1 MPYMLQP
8 QPVPADVLAALLRV
22 ADDVLRLRCRLSAR
36 FKHQL
41 ARVLAL
47 PVALLALATGA
58 QAAEP
63 TLADALECR
72 LPAAQAESVLADYG
86 IPVDGPGV
94 QFGTLV
100 TAYGI
105 PVMKA
110 EATREAGALH
120 VFYIIAAVA
129 LQPFIDAA
137 EMEPIRDGYV
147 RLFQDDQNGLE
158 TFAPTVA
165 RQRGGRIVPVHC
177 EMRA

>member
-1 MPYMLQP
+1 MSYTL
-8 QPVPADVLAALLRV
+8 QPVPADVLAVLRAV
-22 ADDVLRLRCRLSAR
+22 ADDVLRLRCRLAAR
-36 FKHQL
+36 FRRSL
-41 ARVLAL
+41 ARGLAL

-72 LPAAQAESVLADYG
+72 LPAAQAESVLTDYG

-110 EATREAGALH
+110 EVTREAGALH
-120 VFYIIAAVA
+120 VFYIIAAAA

-158 TFAPTVA
+158 TVAPAVA

-177 EMRA
+177 EMNV

>member
-1 MPYMLQP
+1 MPYTL
-8 QPVPADVLAALLRV
+8 QPVPADVLAVLRAV
-22 ADDVLRLRCRLSAR
+22 ADDVLRFRRRLAAR
-36 FKHQL
+36 LKRGL
-41 ARVLAL
+41 ARGLAL
-47 PVALLALATGA
+47 PLALLAALSSAH
-58 QAAEP
+58 AAEP

-86 IPVDGPGV
+86 IPVDGPEV
-94 QFGTLV
+94 HFGTLV

-120 VFYIIAAVA
+120 VYYVIASAA

-147 RLFQDDQNGLE
+147 RLFQNDRNGLE
-158 TFAPTVA
+158 TFAPAVA

-177 EMRA
+177 EMKV